1 MAKTTKKAHKNNNT
15 GKKVALVIL
24 SVILLA
30 LLAVVVLIGVKSDG
44 FKNWDFIP
52 GNNTPGGSSDDSPL
66 TLIYD
71 ERVIDEVNIDG
82 KQVVRI
88 YVQNGGK
95 YSVKIQPKASVFF
108 DFRLDGK
115 LHAFTA
121 ESGDYNKAFNL
132 DVHDDYF
139 EISSE
144 AQNITDVLNRSYFGH
159 VVSDVDELA
168 NQYDS
173 YFEIV
178 VTAQNEKKKTADII
192 GVGNPITIKIN
203 PDKLVF

>member
-1 MAKTTKKAHKNNNT
+1 MAKTTKKAQKNNNT

-52 GNNTPGGSSDDSPL
+52 GNSTSGGSSDDKPL

-132 DVHDDYF
+132 DVHDNYF

-144 AQNITDVLNRSYFGH
+144 AQNITDVLNHAYFGH

-168 NQYDS
+168 NQYNS
-173 YFEIV
+173 YFEII
-178 VTAQNEKKKTADII
+178 VTAQSGQKKTADII
-192 GVGNPITIKIN
+192 GVGIPLSIKIN
-203 PDKLVF
+203 PDKVVF